1 MLYAQLN
8 FSQPEPNVSS
18 SAIVYVRMCVSL
30 MEFVHVWGWPEPYI
44 HTVYGRIFGDFP
56 AQNTVFKPYIYIY
69 IYGSGQP
76 FSCALSRLVVYTV
89 LSSPCCEYYACFFCY
104 LTGKQTPLKC
114 PMRHSDEQK
123 QIDNQAKTNWSLL
136 PLHLVFCCCK
146 GPLKRPASCSQL
158 LQLERHNFAQ
168 TAEFS
173 V

>member
-69 IYGSGQP
+69 IYMVLANP
-76 FSCALSRLVVYTV
+76 FHVHCHVWWCIRSCPALVV
-89 LSSPCCEYYACFFCY
+89 SIMHAFFAT
-104 LTGKQTPLKC
+104 LQVN
-114 PMRHSDEQK
+114 RHRS
-123 QIDNQAKTNWSLL
+123 NA
-136 PLHLVFCCCK
+136 P
-146 GPLKRPASCSQL
+146 
-158 LQLERHNFAQ
+158 
-168 TAEFS
+168 
-173 V
+173 

>member
-1 MLYAQLN
+1 MCGVGQNHTYTPYMAVYLVISLPKIRCLN
-8 FSQPEPNVSS
+8 
-18 SAIVYVRMCVSL
+18 
-30 MEFVHVWGWPEPYI
+30 
-44 HTVYGRIFGDFP
+44 RI
-56 AQNTVFKPYIYIY
+56 YIYIY